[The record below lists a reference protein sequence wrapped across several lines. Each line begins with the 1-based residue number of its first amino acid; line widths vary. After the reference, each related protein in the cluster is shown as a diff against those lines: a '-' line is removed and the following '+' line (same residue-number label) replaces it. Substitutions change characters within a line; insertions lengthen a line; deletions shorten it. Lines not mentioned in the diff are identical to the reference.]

1 MMIELIMVAGSRGGY
16 TLLEGYEERLADLD
30 VRPHWGQYNT
40 LDAERIARPLPGV
53 GRLDGRLARVQLVR
67 RLRLSFTRRVG
78 ISSGR

>member
-40 LDAERIARPLPGV
+40 LSAERIADLYPAWDDWMAVERE
-53 GRLDGRLARVQLVR
+53 
-67 RLRLSFTRRVG
+67 FN
-78 ISSGR
+78 SSGVFDSSVHPPGGDLSGR